1 MKNGLIKICLLAGFG
16 LLLLSA
22 CNKDKKAFKEEDG
35 ASTVD
40 NRTAQSENDAAVSDV
55 NDVLGNQNSLRGK
68 GEGVAGTTGVMGNIC
83 GMSLDTAASKNGSI
97 KLNYNGTTC
106 NNRTRTGSIVLTVID
121 YAQGKRWRTKG
132 CVLKVEY
139 LAYKIKRASDG
150 KSIQFD
156 GTQFIT
162 NETGGTWWELFFLKT
177 QTSLSHAI
185 TGSNLLA
192 TFEDGKTATYNIN
205 RRITYTFP
213 NSIVTCQAEGTGSSE
228 GLNNLENFGNT
239 RDGDAFTSQVTT
251 PIIWNLTCGAGAPI
265 QGEVNLKVVSKTF
278 DLKCLF
284 GVDQSGNSIA
294 VGSNACP
301 YGWKLEWT
309 YKKDTKKKI
318 FGYN

>member
-1 MKNGLIKICLLAGFG
+1 MKNNVIKIGFLASFS
-16 LLLLSA
+16 LLLFIG
-22 CNKDKKAFKEEDG
+22 CNKDKKAFKDEDG

-68 GEGVAGTTGVMGNIC
+68 GEGITGTTGVMGNIC
-83 GMSLDTAASKNGSI
+83 GMSLDTAATKNGSI

-106 NNRTRTGSIVLTVID
+106 NNRTRTGSIVLTILD

-185 TGSNLLA
+185 TSSNLLA

-205 RRITYTFP
+205 RRITYSFP
-213 NSIVTCQAEGTGSSE
+213 NSIVTCMAEGTGSSG
-228 GLNNLENFGNT
+228 GLNNLENFGST

-251 PIIWNLTCGAGAPI
+251 PIVWNLTCGAGAPI
-265 QGEVNLKVVSKTF
+265 QGEVNLKVDSKAF

-309 YKKDTKKKI
+309 YKNDTKKKI